1 MKKRN
6 KPVIPGF
13 GLSMGIT
20 ISILSLVVLIP
31 LASLVVYTAKLSFK
45 DFIETITRA
54 RVLASFYTS
63 FVCAFAAAVING
75 IMGTI
80 LAWVLVKYD
89 FPGKRLMDGVI
100 ELPFALPTAV
110 AGIDGWEA
118 FADNV
123 TLQIPVYDRGSS
135 GNGCSDVENNY
146 WTNWVQENFGDKYN
160 ITVEYVG
167 ITRSD
172 VMTDYAMLAA
182 SQSLPTICMEYDYD
196 KLASWQ
202 ADGYLQTYDVEE
214 FKQIAPTYWETMVE
228 HGNDAYTKLDDE
240 DYLVLGYRPYGNTT
254 YTWCTFYRQD
264 WLEEAGFSEY
274 PVGDNTKL
282 LELYAKLV
290 ENGHQYPLSGKKVSG
305 AGIDQNYGYRDY
317 PQDETTWATTGDY
330 QIPALSTE
338 AQKRFLKWEN
348 ELYNDGY
355 YNPEYYL
362 RDASEA
368 EADFINGEAFTW
380 TGYISSSMNVLNSF
394 YDANPDAKLA
404 VAVTPSTWTQD
415 ETWGSSA
422 SYRPGTNFGMM
433 IGFANDA
440 TEDEVKAAMM
450 YLEWLNQ
457 PENLFTMQWGIEGVN
472 FNYDDN
478 GDPVAVADQTG
489 LAEQQ
494 GHNNN
499 VDYWCAVTA
508 VKTLGSIE
516 KDIQAVTPQGIP
528 QDFYDQILANYNGQ
542 VAIYEAGKANS
553 DCLFATAIDAV
564 TEYNQT
570 LYDLY
575 TEYRDKLTMCPKDQ
589 FDSLYEELS
598 QKYLDAGYQEVI
610 DERQAALDAGN
621 TTRLQ

>member
-1 MKKRN
+1 MNLKK
-6 KPVIPGF
+6 VLCAA
-13 GLSMGIT
+13 LST
-20 ISILSLVVLIP
+20 VTAVSL
-31 LASLVVYTAKLSFK
+31 LASCGGKGKMQMDKAELTGPKA
-45 DFIETITRA
+45 
-54 RVLASFYTS
+54 
-63 FVCAFAAAVING
+63 
-75 IMGTI
+75 
-80 LAWVLVKYD
+80 YD
-89 FPGKRLMDGVI
+89 EQI
-100 ELPFALPTAV
+100 ELK
-110 AGIDGWEA
+110 
-118 FADNV
+118 
-123 TLQIPVYDRGSS
+123 IPVYDRGMQ
-135 GNGCSDVENNY
+135 GQADVDNNY
-146 WTNWVQENFGDKYN
+146 WTDYVQKNFGDKYN

>member
-1 MKKRN
+1 
-6 KPVIPGF
+6 
-13 GLSMGIT
+13 
-20 ISILSLVVLIP
+20 
-31 LASLVVYTAKLSFK
+31 
-45 DFIETITRA
+45 
-54 RVLASFYTS
+54 
-63 FVCAFAAAVING
+63 
-75 IMGTI
+75 
-80 LAWVLVKYD
+80 
-89 FPGKRLMDGVI
+89 
-100 ELPFALPTAV
+100 
-110 AGIDGWEA
+110 
-118 FADNV
+118 
-123 TLQIPVYDRGSS
+123 
-135 GNGCSDVENNY
+135 
-146 WTNWVQENFGDKYN
+146 
-160 ITVEYVG
+160 
-167 ITRSD
+167 
-172 VMTDYAMLAA
+172 
-182 SQSLPTICMEYDYD
+182 
-196 KLASWQ
+196 
-202 ADGYLQTYDVEE
+202 
-214 FKQIAPTYWETMVE
+214 
-228 HGNDAYTKLDDE
+228 
-240 DYLVLGYRPYGNTT
+240 
-254 YTWCTFYRQD
+254 RQD

-478 GDPVAVADQTG
+478 GDPVAVDR
-489 LAEQQ
+489 
-494 GHNNN
+494 
-499 VDYWCAVTA
+499 
-508 VKTLGSIE
+508 
-516 KDIQAVTPQGIP
+516 
-528 QDFYDQILANYNGQ
+528 
-542 VAIYEAGKANS
+542 S
-553 DCLFATAIDAV
+553 D
-564 TEYNQT
+564 
-570 LYDLY
+570 
-575 TEYRDKLTMCPKDQ
+575 R
-589 FDSLYEELS
+589 S
-598 QKYLDAGYQEVI
+598 G
-610 DERQAALDAGN
+610 
-621 TTRLQ
+621 

>member
-1 MKKRN
+1 MKKN
-6 KPVIPGF
+6 TLHKV
-13 GLSMGIT
+13 MAT
-20 ISILSLVVLIP
+20 ALVGAMAMSTLTGCGSSADNTTADAGTKESVAESSAVSTDAG
-31 LASLVVYTAKLSFK
+31 AS
-45 DFIETITRA
+45 
-54 RVLASFYTS
+54 
-63 FVCAFAAAVING
+63 
-75 IMGTI
+75 
-80 LAWVLVKYD
+80 
-89 FPGKRLMDGVI
+89 
-100 ELPFALPTAV
+100 TAV

-355 YNPEYYL
+355 YNPEYYM

-610 DERQAALDAGN
+610 DERQAALDAGCDASEILN
-621 TTRLQ
+621 QGMVTPPDFSK

>member
-1 MKKRN
+1 MKKN
-6 KPVIPGF
+6 TLHKV
-13 GLSMGIT
+13 MAT
-20 ISILSLVVLIP
+20 ALVGAMAMSTLTGCGSN
-31 LASLVVYTAKLSFK
+31 ADTGANATTK
-45 DFIETITRA
+45 D
-54 RVLASFYTS
+54 STS
-63 FVCAFAAAVING
+63 ESSAAASTDSGSV
-75 IMGTI
+75 T
-80 LAWVLVKYD
+80 
-89 FPGKRLMDGVI
+89 
-100 ELPFALPTAV
+100 V
-110 AGIDGWEA
+110 AGIDGWEP
-118 FADNV
+118 FAENV

-135 GNGCSDVENNY
+135 GNGCTDVENNY
-146 WTNWVQENFGDKYN
+146 WTNWVQENFGEKYN

-202 ADGYLQTYDVEE
+202 ADGYLQTYDVEA

-290 ENGHQYPLSGKKVSG
+290 ENGHKYPLSGKKVSG

-380 TGYISSSMNVLNSF
+380 IGYVSSSMNVLNSF

-404 VAVTPSTWTQD
+404 IAVTPSTWTQD

-472 FNYDDN
+472 FNYDEN

-489 LAEQQ
+489 LTEQQ

-528 QDFYDQILANYNGQ
+528 QDFYEQILANYNGQ

-564 TEYNQT
+564 AEYNQT

-598 QKYLDAGYQEVI
+598 QKYLEAGYQEVI

>member
-1 MKKRN
+1 
-6 KPVIPGF
+6 
-13 GLSMGIT
+13 
-20 ISILSLVVLIP
+20 
-31 LASLVVYTAKLSFK
+31 
-45 DFIETITRA
+45 
-54 RVLASFYTS
+54 
-63 FVCAFAAAVING
+63 
-75 IMGTI
+75 
-80 LAWVLVKYD
+80 
-89 FPGKRLMDGVI
+89 
-100 ELPFALPTAV
+100 
-110 AGIDGWEA
+110 
-118 FADNV
+118 
-123 TLQIPVYDRGSS
+123 
-135 GNGCSDVENNY
+135 
-146 WTNWVQENFGDKYN
+146 
-160 ITVEYVG
+160 
-167 ITRSD
+167 
-172 VMTDYAMLAA
+172 MTDYAMLAA

-228 HGNDAYTKLDDE
+228 HGNDAYTKLSDE

-355 YNPEYYL
+355 YNPEYYM

>member
-1 MKKRN
+1 MKKN
-6 KPVIPGF
+6 TLHKV
-13 GLSMGIT
+13 MAT
-20 ISILSLVVLIP
+20 ALVGAMAMSTLTGCGSNADSG
-31 LASLVVYTAKLSFK
+31 ASTTTAKDSTT
-45 DFIETITRA
+45 EST
-54 RVLASFYTS
+54 
-63 FVCAFAAAVING
+63 AAAS
-75 IMGTI
+75 T
-80 LAWVLVKYD
+80 D
-89 FPGKRLMDGVI
+89 T
-100 ELPFALPTAV
+100 ESSTAV

-135 GNGCSDVENNY
+135 GNGCADVENNY

-182 SQSLPTICMEYDYD
+182 SQNLPTICMEYDYD

-202 ADGYLQTYDVEE
+202 ADGYLQTYDVEA

-228 HGNDAYTKLDDE
+228 HGNDAYTKLADE

-290 ENGHQYPLSGKKVSG
+290 ENGHKYPLSGKKVSG

-394 YDANPDAKLA
+394 YETNPDGKLA
-404 VAVTPSTWTQD
+404 VAVTPSTYTQD
-415 ETWGSSA
+415 ATWGSSA
-422 SYRPGTNFGMM
+422 AYRPGTNFGMM

-472 FNYDDN
+472 FNYDSN

-528 QDFYDQILANYNGQ
+528 QDFYEQILANYNGQ
-542 VAIYEAGKANS
+542 VAIYDAGKANS

>member
-1 MKKRN
+1 MRKATADNTTADAGTKES
-6 KPVIPGF
+6 VAE
-13 GLSMGIT
+13 S
-20 ISILSLVVLIP
+20 SA
-31 LASLVVYTAKLSFK
+31 ASTDAG
-45 DFIETITRA
+45 
-54 RVLASFYTS
+54 AS
-63 FVCAFAAAVING
+63 
-75 IMGTI
+75 
-80 LAWVLVKYD
+80 
-89 FPGKRLMDGVI
+89 
-100 ELPFALPTAV
+100 TAV

-489 LAEQQ
+489 LDEQQ

>member
-1 MKKRN
+1 MKKTTLQ
-6 KPVIPGF
+6 KSV
-13 GLSMGIT
+13 
-20 ISILSLVVLIP
+20 
-31 LASLVVYTAKLSFK
+31 
-45 DFIETITRA
+45 
-54 RVLASFYTS
+54 
-63 FVCAFAAAVING
+63 
-75 IMGTI
+75 
-80 LAWVLVKYD
+80 
-89 FPGKRLMDGVI
+89 
-100 ELPFALPTAV
+100 AV
-110 AGIDGWEA
+110 ALTGAMVIGALTGCNSNTANNNTETTSKAPETTTQGSKTEETSKAPEETSKSDSSTVAGVDGWEP
-118 FADNV
+118 FAENV
-123 TLQIPVYDRGSS
+123 TIKIPVYDRGKE
-135 GNGCSDVENNY
+135 GVPPVTDNY
-146 WTNWVQENFGDKYN
+146 WTKWIQENFGDKYN

-228 HGNDAYTKLDDE
+228 HGNDAYTKLSDE

-290 ENGHQYPLSGKKVSG
+290 ENGHKYPLSGKKVSG

-338 AQKRFLKWEN
+338 AQKRFLKFEN

-380 TGYISSSMNVLNSF
+380 TGYVSSTMNVLNSF
-394 YDANPDAKLA
+394 YETNPDGKLA

-516 KDIQAVTPQGIP
+516 KDIKAITPQGIP

-542 VAIYEAGKANS
+542 VAIYDAGKANS
-553 DCLFATAIDAV
+553 DCLFATSIDAV

-575 TEYRDKLTMCPKDQ
+575 TEYRDKLTMCSKDQ
-589 FDSLYEELS
+589 FDALYDELS
-598 QKYLDAGYQEVI
+598 QKYLEAGYQEVI

>member
-1 MKKRN
+1 MKKN
-6 KPVIPGF
+6 TLHKV
-13 GLSMGIT
+13 MAT
-20 ISILSLVVLIP
+20 ALVGAMAMSTLTGCGSNADSG
-31 LASLVVYTAKLSFK
+31 ASTTAKDSTT
-45 DFIETITRA
+45 EST
-54 RVLASFYTS
+54 
-63 FVCAFAAAVING
+63 AAASTDTG
-75 IMGTI
+75 SS
-80 LAWVLVKYD
+80 
-89 FPGKRLMDGVI
+89 
-100 ELPFALPTAV
+100 TAV

-135 GNGCSDVENNY
+135 GNGCADVENNY

-182 SQSLPTICMEYDYD
+182 SQNLPTICMEYDYD

-202 ADGYLQTYDVEE
+202 ADGYLQTYDVEA

-228 HGNDAYTKLDDE
+228 HGNDAYTKLADE

-290 ENGHQYPLSGKKVSG
+290 ENGHKYPLSGKKVSG

-394 YDANPDAKLA
+394 YETNPDAKLA
-404 VAVTPSTWTQD
+404 VAVTPSTYTQD
-415 ETWGSSA
+415 ATWGSSA
-422 SYRPGTNFGMM
+422 AYRPGTNFGMM

-472 FNYDDN
+472 FNYDSN

-528 QDFYDQILANYNGQ
+528 QDFYEQILANYNGQ
-542 VAIYEAGKANS
+542 VAIYDAGKANS

>member
-1 MKKRN
+1 MKKN
-6 KPVIPGF
+6 TLHKV
-13 GLSMGIT
+13 MAT
-20 ISILSLVVLIP
+20 ALVGAMAMSTLTGCGSNADTN
-31 LASLVVYTAKLSFK
+31 ASAEAGTKESVAESSAATGTDSGSTA
-45 DFIETITRA
+45 A
-54 RVLASFYTS
+54 
-63 FVCAFAAAVING
+63 
-75 IMGTI
+75 
-80 LAWVLVKYD
+80 
-89 FPGKRLMDGVI
+89 
-100 ELPFALPTAV
+100 
-110 AGIDGWEA
+110 AGIDGWEP
-118 FADNV
+118 FAENV

-135 GNGCSDVENNY
+135 GNGCADVENNY

-182 SQSLPTICMEYDYD
+182 SQNLPTICMEYDYD

-202 ADGYLQTYDVEE
+202 ADGYLQTYDVEA

-228 HGNDAYTKLDDE
+228 HGNDAYTKLADE

-290 ENGHQYPLSGKKVSG
+290 ENGHKYPLSGKKVSG

-394 YDANPDAKLA
+394 YETNPDAKLA
-404 VAVTPSTWTQD
+404 VAVTPSTYTQD
-415 ETWGSSA
+415 ATWGSSA
-422 SYRPGTNFGMM
+422 AYRPGTNFGMM

-472 FNYDDN
+472 FNYDSN

-528 QDFYDQILANYNGQ
+528 QDFYEQILANYNGQ
-542 VAIYEAGKANS
+542 VAIYDAGKANS

>member
-1 MKKRN
+1 MHKRAKKGMR
-6 KPVIPGF
+6 F
-13 GLSMGIT
+13 
-20 ISILSLVVLIP
+20 
-31 LASLVVYTAKLSFK
+31 
-45 DFIETITRA
+45 
-54 RVLASFYTS
+54 
-63 FVCAFAAAVING
+63 CAV
-75 IMGTI
+75 MLLTI
-80 LAWVLVKYD
+80 LALTGCGSSADNTTADAGTKESVAESSAASTD
-89 FPGKRLMDGVI
+89 AG
-100 ELPFALPTAV
+100 ASTAV

>member
-1 MKKRN
+1 MLVFPEAGGTHKTMYLKQ
-6 KPVIPGF
+6 G
-13 GLSMGIT
+13 GLSYEEEYSSQGNGNGT
-20 ISILSLVVLIP
+20 GWCYGNGSTDAGAD
-31 LASLVVYTAKLSFK
+31 ASTK
-45 DFIETITRA
+45 DT
-54 RVLASFYTS
+54 
-63 FVCAFAAAVING
+63 AAVSTEASTDA
-75 IMGTI
+75 GTS
-80 LAWVLVKYD
+80 
-89 FPGKRLMDGVI
+89 
-100 ELPFALPTAV
+100 TAV
-110 AGIDGWEA
+110 AGIDGWEP

-146 WTNWVQENFGDKYN
+146 WTKWVQENFGDKYN

-228 HGNDAYTKLDDE
+228 HGNDAYTKLSDE

-290 ENGHQYPLSGKKVSG
+290 ENGHKYPLSGKKVSG

-330 QIPALSTE
+330 QIPSLSTE

-380 TGYISSSMNVLNSF
+380 TGYVSSTMNVLNSF
-394 YDANPDAKLA
+394 YETNPDGKLA

-489 LAEQQ
+489 LDEQQ

-516 KDIQAVTPQGIP
+516 KDIKAITPQGIP

-553 DCLFATAIDAV
+553 DCLFATSIDAV

-575 TEYRDKLTMCPKDQ
+575 TEYRDKLTMCSKDQ
-589 FDSLYEELS
+589 FDALYDELS
-598 QKYLDAGYQEVI
+598 QKYLEAGYQEVI

>member
-1 MKKRN
+1 MKKN
-6 KPVIPGF
+6 TLHKV
-13 GLSMGIT
+13 MAT
-20 ISILSLVVLIP
+20 ALVGAMAMSTLTGCGSSADNTTADAGTKESVAESSA
-31 LASLVVYTAKLSFK
+31 ASTDAG
-45 DFIETITRA
+45 
-54 RVLASFYTS
+54 AS
-63 FVCAFAAAVING
+63 
-75 IMGTI
+75 
-80 LAWVLVKYD
+80 
-89 FPGKRLMDGVI
+89 
-100 ELPFALPTAV
+100 TAV

-621 TTRLQ
+621 TTRLQQVKSFITGSTYSPQA

>member
-1 MKKRN
+1 MKKN
-6 KPVIPGF
+6 TLHKV
-13 GLSMGIT
+13 MAT
-20 ISILSLVVLIP
+20 ALVGAMAMSTLTGCGSSADNTTADAGTKESVAESSA
-31 LASLVVYTAKLSFK
+31 ASTDAG
-45 DFIETITRA
+45 
-54 RVLASFYTS
+54 AS
-63 FVCAFAAAVING
+63 
-75 IMGTI
+75 
-80 LAWVLVKYD
+80 
-89 FPGKRLMDGVI
+89 
-100 ELPFALPTAV
+100 TAV

-355 YNPEYYL
+355 YNPEYYM

-598 QKYLDAGYQEVI
+598 QKYLEAGYQEVI

>member
-1 MKKRN
+1 MKKN
-6 KPVIPGF
+6 TLHKVMATALVGAMA
-13 GLSMGIT
+13 MGT
-20 ISILSLVVLIP
+20 LTGCGGSTDAGAD
-31 LASLVVYTAKLSFK
+31 ASTK
-45 DFIETITRA
+45 DT
-54 RVLASFYTS
+54 
-63 FVCAFAAAVING
+63 AAVSTAASTDA
-75 IMGTI
+75 GT
-80 LAWVLVKYD
+80 A
-89 FPGKRLMDGVI
+89 
-100 ELPFALPTAV
+100 AV
-110 AGIDGWEA
+110 AGIDGWEP
-118 FADNV
+118 FASNV

-146 WTNWVQENFGDKYN
+146 WTKWVQENFGDKYN

-228 HGNDAYTKLDDE
+228 HGNDAYTKLSAE
-240 DYLVLGYRPYGNTT
+240 DYLVL
-254 YTWCTFYRQD
+254 
-264 WLEEAGFSEY
+264 
-274 PVGDNTKL
+274 
-282 LELYAKLV
+282 
-290 ENGHQYPLSGKKVSG
+290 
-305 AGIDQNYGYRDY
+305 GIDQNYGYRDY

-330 QIPALSTE
+330 QIPSLSTE

-380 TGYISSSMNVLNSF
+380 TGYVSSTMNVLNSF
-394 YDANPDAKLA
+394 YETNPDGKLA

-489 LAEQQ
+489 LDEQQ

-516 KDIQAVTPQGIP
+516 KDIKAITPQGIP

-553 DCLFATAIDAV
+553 DCLFATSIDAV

-575 TEYRDKLTMCPKDQ
+575 TEYRDKLTMCSKDQ
-589 FDSLYEELS
+589 FDALYDELS
-598 QKYLDAGYQEVI
+598 QKYLEAGYQEVI

>member
-1 MKKRN
+1 MRQQCGQHNRRCGTKES
-6 KPVIPGF
+6 VAE
-13 GLSMGIT
+13 S
-20 ISILSLVVLIP
+20 SA
-31 LASLVVYTAKLSFK
+31 ASTDAG
-45 DFIETITRA
+45 
-54 RVLASFYTS
+54 AS
-63 FVCAFAAAVING
+63 
-75 IMGTI
+75 
-80 LAWVLVKYD
+80 
-89 FPGKRLMDGVI
+89 
-100 ELPFALPTAV
+100 TAV